1 MKFISIGPKQY
12 PCLFCSPLLW
22 VVASMEIN
30 LYFKIAQAKNVFV
43 WLFFMACPSKLY
55 ANDFFVKSCGLIL
68 KIQKFKLS
76 VSELYTGQIAENLK
90 EDLKLLFVKDTIQ
103 LVGVAT
109 VLNYLDTAVER
120 VFSF

>member
-55 ANDFFVKSCGLIL
+55 ANDFFREKLWPDFENS
-68 KIQKFKLS
+68 KIQIECF
-76 VSELYTGQIAENLK
+76 
-90 EDLKLLFVKDTIQ
+90 
-103 LVGVAT
+103 
-109 VLNYLDTAVER
+109 
-120 VFSF
+120 